1 MIDVEKL
8 YELLKPSDEGI
19 VNNLGQG
26 CPPDNL
32 TLFKSLFI
40 AAVQELG
47 DEKYHLVGLALR
59 IQGEFD
65 CFFNDHREVGVMG
78 DPGWCQ
84 KGDDVDEGNI
94 YCFGRGSIEWYCKI
108 VENIVLKKRQI
119 GGILHPRM
127 ELVLSPVRTSK
138 KFAVERYPITNY

>member
-1 MIDVEKL
+1 MTITETQIQKL
-8 YELLKPSDEGI
+8 YDLLEDVTDEEGEI
-19 VNNLGQG
+19 IS
-26 CPPDNL
+26 PADPE
-32 TLFKSLFI
+32 LFKALFI
-40 AAVQELG
+40 AAVQDLG
-47 DEKYHLVGLALR
+47 DEKYHLIGIALR

-65 CFFNDHREVGVMG
+65 YFFDEHHEVGVLG

-94 YCFGRGSIEWYCKI
+94 CCFGRGSVEWYCKI